1 MKKGNKMIKQGTF
14 VTADKLETE
23 MFCTVGPQ
31 SAKNQHKISGLGIP
45 LSSRKQ
51 KMVGRKFLSAAL

>member
-1 MKKGNKMIKQGTF
+1 MIKQGTF